1 MPLAG
6 LGAGE
11 AAGGPIPGE
20 GARRRRGEV
29 GEQHVESESN
39 LGTPLVELGVA
50 CGGPATEQWRR
61 RPVADGGGAAP
72 AVRGGGEWV
81 WELHYGEGDL
91 AAGSIWGEEGRRRG
105 LRVELWG
112 GNGHGG
118 GGCDNPGF
126 RD

>member
-11 AAGGPIPGE
+11 AAGGPVPGK
-20 GARRRRGEV
+20 GAHRRRGEV

-61 RPVADGGGAAP
+61 RPVADGGGAAS
-72 AVRGGGEWV
+72 AVRGGGEWS
-81 WELHYGEGDL
+81 
-91 AAGSIWGEEGRRRG
+91 GSFTEVSRS
-105 LRVELWG
+105 
-112 GNGHGG
+112 
-118 GGCDNPGF
+118 
-126 RD
+126 

>member
-61 RPVADGGGAAP
+61 RPV
-72 AVRGGGEWV
+72 V
-81 WELHYGEGDL
+81 WELE
-91 AAGSIWGEEGRRRG
+91 AS
-105 LRVELWG
+105 
-112 GNGHGG
+112 
-118 GGCDNPGF
+118 
-126 RD
+126 

>member
-11 AAGGPIPGE
+11 AAGGPVPGE

-50 CGGPATEQWRR
+50 CGGPATEQRRR

-72 AVRGGGEWV
+72 AVRGGGEWS
-81 WELHYGEGDL
+81 
-91 AAGSIWGEEGRRRG
+91 GSFTEVSRS
-105 LRVELWG
+105 
-112 GNGHGG
+112 
-118 GGCDNPGF
+118 
-126 RD
+126 